1 MTPEF
6 TVIRDTTP
14 AAEIPRGAVVAMGN
28 FDGVHLGHRAVIA
41 AALRMGQAHGK
52 PAFAVTFEPHPRSFF
67 SPNSPQFRLS
77 DETNKLRL
85 LAGTGLAGAVVMTF
99 DKSRAGTSAQD
110 FIHHD
115 LIERLGISGIAVGYD
130 FHFGKGR
137 VGSPSLLV
145 SEAPR
150 LGIEV
155 DVQAHVDIEER
166 PVSSSAIRMALAE
179 GQIDDATAMLGGPWF
194 VSGEV
199 IHGEKRGRDLGYPT
213 ANIRLDKNC
222 SLKHGI
228 YAVRVGRGA
237 ERFDAVAS
245 FGRRPTFDNGAPLL
259 EVFVFDFKGDLYGTT
274 LDVAFISFIRDEL
287 KFDSIDALIR
297 QMDDDSARARAATSR
312 RARCVSEAWSH
323 QLSKTEKEKM
333 LAGELYRPDAEIG
346 AEQAQ
351 TKAWLVRYN
360 AALAQPVSE
369 RHALLRER
377 LGHVGAG
384 AVIRPPFFCDFGYNI
399 RIGDG
404 VFLNFN
410 CVILDVVEVS
420 IGDRTQIGPA
430 VQIYAADHPR
440 DAETRREGLEFG
452 RPVRIG
458 SDVWIGGGAIILP
471 GITIGDGAI
480 IGAGSV
486 VTRDVGAG
494 VTVAGNP
501 ARPRQAETG
510 PVGALRFS
518 RLAAME
524 SPMFARRTISI
535 SGPASA

>member
-1 MTPEF
+1 MTPDF

-77 DETNKLRL
+77 DEANKLRL

-297 QMDDDSARARAATSR
+297 QMDDDSARARAATGR
-312 RARCVSEAWSH
+312 RARCVSEAWSDR
-323 QLSKTEKEKM
+323 LSKTEKEKM
-333 LAGELYRPDAEIG
+333 LAGELYRPDAEIRRRAG
-346 AEQAQ
+346 ANQGLAGALQ
-351 TKAWLVRYN
+351 CGTG
-360 AALAQPVSE
+360 AAGFRTPRAAARTSRPCRRRRRDPAAV
-369 RHALLRER
+369 LLRLR
-377 LGHVGAG
+377 LQHPPRRRRVPELQLRHPRRRRSQHR
-384 AVIRPPFFCDFGYNI
+384 RPHP
-399 RIGDG
+399 
-404 VFLNFN
+404 
-410 CVILDVVEVS
+410 
-420 IGDRTQIGPA
+420 DRTGGA
-430 VQIYAADHPR
+430 DLRRRSSAGRRDAAD
-440 DAETRREGLEFG
+440 GLEFG

-471 GITIGDGAI
+471 GITIGDGAV

-501 ARPRQAETG
+501 ARPR
-510 PVGALRFS
+510 PS
-518 RLAAME
+518 
-524 SPMFARRTISI
+524 
-535 SGPASA
+535 